1 MKRLLLPLLALLSF
15 PTAVNAKLVYLEC
28 YFPEQNGREPY
39 IVELTL
45 QEEQGKVTTLFKKT
59 GSTRTYPGTNGE
71 IIHKSSFFSQK
82 ILFSQEHNEKTILK
96 WELNRTNGKIF
107 MEWLYDGFSYFGDC
121 KKVKKTK
128 TMF

>member
-1 MKRLLLPLLALLSF
+1 MKRLLLPVLAALTL

-59 GSTRTYPGTNGE
+59 GSTRTYPAVFN
-71 IIHKSSFFSQK
+71 SQK
-82 ILFSQEHNEKTILK
+82 ILFFQEYKEEPFLE
-96 WELNRTNGKIF
+96 WEINRTNGKIF

>member
-1 MKRLLLPLLALLSF
+1 MKRLILPLLAALAL
-15 PTAVNAKLVYLEC
+15 PTTVNAKLVYLEC